1 MKNDYTD
8 FHISFS
14 FNRKQNYL
22 PFTERF
28 LNLSNNIYRKKK
40 KSHQIEHYKFE
51 KLFHSKLFFSLLIIY
66 RLIYHAKKLYQK
78 TINTP
83 KYRIIYLSYY
93 PKYL

>member
-1 MKNDYTD
+1 MIYFKINTYIRFVINQMTKHIYHKSDMKNDYTD

-40 KSHQIEHYKFE
+40 KNHTK
-51 KLFHSKLFFSLLIIY
+51 
-66 RLIYHAKKLYQK
+66 
-78 TINTP
+78 
-83 KYRIIYLSYY
+83 
-93 PKYL
+93 